1 MCSVAV
7 FAQEASFCFVHHQL
21 IFSSEKAEWSWM
33 RVQRKFCN
41 ALAKGN
47 PSTRLRAM
55 SHSFSFQQR
64 FQQHFDRS
72 CESCYGCLSSLWAP
86 LKLQTTSDF
95 LSEHSVSLHIRSIV
109 YLSMMSCYRV
119 TRDSV
124 GCVLAFGWCHGHD
137 DHVFHPLSGR
147 IVST

>member
-1 MCSVAV
+1 MSQCRCAEVAGRKQIVTV
-7 FAQEASFCFVHHQL
+7 FQIPHVQWSCRLRRVFPLVPRHVHTVILKSSFPILEASFCFVHHQL

-55 SHSFSFQQR
+55 SHSFAFQQR

-72 CESCYGCLSSLWAP
+72 CASCYGCLFIL
-86 LKLQTTSDF
+86 
-95 LSEHSVSLHIRSIV
+95 
-109 YLSMMSCYRV
+109 
-119 TRDSV
+119 
-124 GCVLAFGWCHGHD
+124 G
-137 DHVFHPLSGR
+137 
-147 IVST
+147 STAAL